1 MSDDNVVTELIDLV
15 DEKGRIKTDF
25 IVKQEDIVEPFIDR
39 LVDDRGRL
47 LTEFINSNLQDE
59 EIKKT
64 PYNVGEMKYQE
75 LLDDLSK
82 MDERKLD
89 YYNFKEDP
97 DKNDLQYAE
106 YSKDVYNEIDKRN
119 NIRNRKYSK
128 QDSADKYAT
137 YIGDEDIVLAIKG
150 TSPDLNLKDIQ
161 LNTGILLGSLGGQ
174 QAVTLANFPIQQ
186 KLNELRNKFPNKK
199 LKLTGHSQ
207 AGALASLL
215 GVDNQ
220 DADVITFNR
229 EVGLPFISN
238 TVKCTLF
245 GCKNIRNYRVAGD
258 FASASFFD
266 NPQTGNTFTVAP
278 KIPNIETQLESQSLE
293 SIFIPADLYIPHS
306 INNFIDRKKSNLI
319 PDYNIYGRTLA
330 RRVGAT
336 AGVLAGILAP
346 KLASTA
352 SQVAQEF
359 YSQLPSTKNVAQDK
373 IFEDIIE
380 LGTQGLLDENDF
392 NLLSPENEAYIVQS
406 LAEKAF
412 EPAEN
417 LAESVGRGFGNIN
430 KVTSTL
436 VSGGIGSVMGVGI
449 YENLLAGKVE
459 DL

>member
-25 IVKQEDIVEPFIDR
+25 IVKQEDIVEPFKDKF
-39 LVDDRGRL
+39 VDDKGRIL
-47 LTEFINSNLQDE
+47 PQFISSNLQDE
-59 EIKKT
+59 ETKKT
-64 PYNVGEMKYQE
+64 PYNVGEMMYDE
-75 LLDDLSK
+75 LLDNLSK
-82 MDERKLD
+82 TDERKLD

-150 TSPDLNLKDIQ
+150 TTPDLNLKDIQ
-161 LNTGILLGSLGGQ
+161 LNTAILLGSLGGQ

-186 KLNELRNKFPNKK
+186 KLNELRDLYPDKK
-199 LKLTGHSQ
+199 LKVTGHSQ

-215 GVDNQ
+215 GVDNP
-220 DADVITFNR
+220 DVDVVTFNR
-229 EVGLPFISN
+229 ELGLPFISSV
-238 TVKCTLF
+238 VKCSIY
-245 GCKNIRNYRVAGD
+245 GCDNISNFKISGD
-258 FASASFFD
+258 FASASIFD

-278 KIPNIETQLESQSLE
+278 KIPNIETQLEAQSLE

-330 RRVGAT
+330 RRVGAS
-336 AGVLAGILAP
+336 AGVLGGILAP
-346 KLASTA
+346 KILETA
-352 SQVAQEF
+352 SDVAQNY

-380 LGTQGLLDENDF
+380 LGTQGLLDQNDF
-392 NLLSPENEAYIVQS
+392 NLLSSENEEYIAQS